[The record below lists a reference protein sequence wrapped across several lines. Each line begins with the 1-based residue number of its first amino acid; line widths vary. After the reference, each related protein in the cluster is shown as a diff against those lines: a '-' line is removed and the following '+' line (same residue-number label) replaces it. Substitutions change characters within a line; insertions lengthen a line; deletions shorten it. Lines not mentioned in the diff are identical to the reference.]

1 MKKIKI
7 FSSIAMVLLIAG
19 CTAKS
24 TGSLFSYSP
33 PREERANVYHYRV
46 PSIVGNA
53 QNLILYMNNSFVTI
67 IDNGGYFQQSLL
79 PGTYKF
85 EIKRQIGNKTV
96 EIKERNHVF
105 TVTVKPDKSYFFK
118 WNVSLSKDE
127 HLEIVKKATGLTE
140 MKGLRLFSSGNFVLY
155 PGERN
160 IAQTPITWSDPGQV
174 MALVPYEPIEIR
186 IFKNRVIGVR
196 KQNSN
201 DASHVKEIICNCDLI
216 KDSNKDGVPDEYL
229 IKNKKCRIYTANGA
243 LEVDEI

>member
-1 MKKIKI
+1 MKKNKI

-19 CTAKS
+19 CTSKS
-24 TGSLFSYSP
+24 TGPLFSYSP
-33 PREERANVYHYRV
+33 PGEERANVYHYRV

-67 IDNGGYFQQSLL
+67 VDNGGYFQQSLL

-140 MKGLRLFSSGNFVLY
+140 MKGLRLFSSGNFAEFRGQHTYFNNPNEHVAPPYIVSHIFSALNFQFN
-155 PGERN
+155 N
-160 IAQTPITWSDPGQV
+160 IA
-174 MALVPYEPIEIR
+174 LR
-186 IFKNRVIGVR
+186 
-196 KQNSN
+196 
-201 DASHVKEIICNCDLI
+201 
-216 KDSNKDGVPDEYL
+216 
-229 IKNKKCRIYTANGA
+229 
-243 LEVDEI
+243 